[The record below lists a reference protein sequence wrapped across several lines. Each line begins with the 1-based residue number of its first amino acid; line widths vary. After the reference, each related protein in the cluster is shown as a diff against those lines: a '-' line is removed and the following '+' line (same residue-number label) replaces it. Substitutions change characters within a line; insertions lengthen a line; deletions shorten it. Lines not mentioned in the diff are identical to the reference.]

1 MGSDEEF
8 EDEESEDAGLSS
20 YEIDRDTVRVNNP
33 DPDEPDKIIRRLA
46 DGTTKSY
53 DARKRRDD

>member
-1 MGSDEEF
+1 MSRDDQDREEP
-8 EDEESEDAGLSS
+8 GPLTS
-20 YEIDRDTVRVNNP
+20 YEIDSDTVRVNNP

-53 DARKRRDD
+53 DARKRTD